1 MHLNNLLLTLQ
12 PPKFTIYSEQVF
24 ENRKGGKY
32 MSKGKSCKPSA
43 KVSKAGRTLSTSKSK
58 SAKSQAGT
66 TLANHKNACH

>member
-1 MHLNNLLLTLQ
+1 
-12 PPKFTIYSEQVF
+12 
-24 ENRKGGKY
+24 